1 MRLDVR
7 ERRANAGPAWQLIE
21 VDLTNRH
28 SHGAISWATLLLVLL
43 LAGCKQPI
51 YTQLSEAE
59 ANDVLL
65 TLIKGGVDAQ
75 KRVQEGTFS
84 VWVPEAEIATAI
96 ELLRAD
102 AQPSEHYSN
111 LGEVFAR
118 NSLVSSPTEERIRY
132 IYGLQ
137 QELAKTLSQI
147 DGVLVARVHIVVP
160 ATDPFETAA
169 KPSSASV
176 FLKHRADI
184 NMQLVVP
191 SVKDMV
197 VRSIEGL
204 AAESVSVSLFPARAT
219 ITPPAQVPVT
229 RFFGALV
236 ASRSVVTLWIIFIVP
251 WVLVALLIVL
261 LLHATGVRET
271 MNRWLERR
279 RSGRAADGSD
289 GLELPDD
296 ERRAA

>member
-1 MRLDVR
+1 MTS
-7 ERRANAGPAWQLIE
+7 RRTRYVTL
-21 VDLTNRH
+21 
-28 SHGAISWATLLLVLL
+28 WALLVCAFALS
-43 LAGCKQPI
+43 GCKQAI
-51 YTQLSEAE
+51 YTRLSEAE

-75 KRVQEGTFS
+75 KRVAEEGTFG

-160 ATDPFETAA
+160 ASDPFETAP

-176 FLKHRADI
+176 FLKHRADF
-184 NMQLVVP
+184 NMQLAVP

-204 AAESVSVSLFPARAT
+204 SAESVSVNLFPARAT

-251 WVLVALLIVL
+251 WVLVATLIVM
-261 LLHATGVRET
+261 LLHATGVRDAFT
-271 MNRWLERR
+271 RWNDRR
-279 RSGRAADGSD
+279 RARRTGDGPET
-289 GLELPDD
+289 LEPSDD
-296 ERRAA
+296 ERRVA

>member
-1 MRLDVR
+1 LKCF
-7 ERRANAGPAWQLIE
+7 RAKFAPVLA
-21 VDLTNRH
+21 V
-28 SHGAISWATLLLVLL
+28 LLLALS

-51 YTQLSEAE
+51 YTKLSEAE

-65 TLIKGGVDAQ
+65 TLIKGGVEAQ
-75 KRVQEGTFS
+75 KRAGEDGTFS
-84 VWVPEAEIATAI
+84 VWVAEAEIATAI

-160 ATDPFETAA
+160 ATDPFEATA

-191 SVKDMV
+191 AVKDLV

-204 AAESVSVSLFPARAT
+204 TAESVAVSLFPARAT

-236 ASRSVVTLWIIFIVP
+236 ASRSVVTLWIIFTIP
-251 WVLVALLIVL
+251 WILVAVLIVM

-271 MNRWLERR
+271 VGRWLQRR
-279 RSGRAADGSD
+279 RSRRSGEEADN
-289 GLELPDD
+289 LELPDD

>member
-1 MRLDVR
+1 LKCI
-7 ERRANAGPAWQLIE
+7 RARVVP
-21 VDLTNRH
+21 VLT
-28 SHGAISWATLLLVLL
+28 ILLALT

-65 TLIKGGVDAQ
+65 TLIKGGIEAQ
-75 KRVQEGTFS
+75 KRGGEDGTFS
-84 VWVPEAEIATAI
+84 VWVSDAEIATAI

-160 ATDPFETAA
+160 ASDPFEATT

-191 SVKDMV
+191 AVKDMV

-204 AAESVSVSLFPARAT
+204 SADSVAVSLFPARAT

-236 ASRSVVTLWIIFIVP
+236 ASRSVVTLWIIFTIP
-251 WVLVALLIVL
+251 WILVAVLIVL

-271 MNRWLERR
+271 VGRWMQRR
-279 RSGRAADGSD
+279 RSGRGEEADD
-289 GLELPDD
+289 LELSDD

>member
-1 MRLDVR
+1 LKCF
-7 ERRANAGPAWQLIE
+7 RARFAPILLI
-21 VDLTNRH
+21 
-28 SHGAISWATLLLVLL
+28 LLALA

-51 YTQLSEAE
+51 YTKLSEAE

-65 TLIKGGVDAQ
+65 TLIKGGIEAQ
-75 KRVQEGTFS
+75 KRTGEDGTFS
-84 VWVPEAEIATAI
+84 VWVSDAEIATAI

-160 ATDPFETAA
+160 ATDPFEATT

-191 SVKDMV
+191 AVKDMV

-204 AAESVSVSLFPARAT
+204 TADSVAVSLFPARAT

-236 ASRSVVTLWIIFIVP
+236 ASRSVVTLWIIFTIP
-251 WVLVALLIVL
+251 WILVAVLIVL

-271 MNRWLERR
+271 VSRWMQRR
-279 RSGRAADGSD
+279 RSGPGDEADN
-289 GLELPDD
+289 LELPDD
-296 ERRAA
+296 ERRVA

>member
-1 MRLDVR
+1 LKCS
-7 ERRANAGPAWQLIE
+7 RARFAPIWAILLA
-21 VDLTNRH
+21 LT
-28 SHGAISWATLLLVLL
+28 

-51 YTQLSEAE
+51 YTQLSETE

-65 TLIKGGVDAQ
+65 TLIKGGVEAQ
-75 KRVQEGTFS
+75 KRGGEDGTFS
-84 VWVPEAEIATAI
+84 VWVAEAEIATAI

-160 ATDPFETAA
+160 ATDPFEATS

-191 SVKDMV
+191 AVKDLV

-204 AAESVSVSLFPARAT
+204 SAESVAVSLFPARAT

-236 ASRSVVTLWIIFIVP
+236 ASRSVMTLWFIFTIP
-251 WVLVALLIVL
+251 WILVAVLIVL
-261 LLHATGVRET
+261 LLHATGVRDT
-271 MNRWLERR
+271 VGRWLQRR
-279 RSGRAADGSD
+279 RSGRTGEEADN
-289 GLELPDD
+289 LELPDD
-296 ERRAA
+296 ERRVA

>member
-1 MRLDVR
+1 LKCF
-7 ERRANAGPAWQLIE
+7 RAKFAPILA
-21 VDLTNRH
+21 V
-28 SHGAISWATLLLVLL
+28 LLLALT

-51 YTQLSEAE
+51 YTKLSEAE

-65 TLIKGGVDAQ
+65 TLIKGGVEAQ
-75 KRVQEGTFS
+75 KRAGEDGTFS
-84 VWVPEAEIATAI
+84 VWVAEAEIATAI

-160 ATDPFETAA
+160 ATDPFEATA

-191 SVKDMV
+191 AVKDLV

-204 AAESVSVSLFPARAT
+204 TAESVAVSLFPARAT

-236 ASRSVVTLWIIFIVP
+236 ASRSVVTLWIIFTIP
-251 WVLVALLIVL
+251 WILIAVLIVL

-271 MNRWLERR
+271 VGRWLQRR
-279 RSGRAADGSD
+279 RSGRGGDEADN
-289 GLELPDD
+289 LELPDD

>member
-1 MRLDVR
+1 MLL
-7 ERRANAGPAWQLIE
+7 RRIA
-21 VDLTNRH
+21 
-28 SHGAISWATLLLVLL
+28 LLLLMACVLS
-43 LAGCKQPI
+43 GCRQPI
-51 YTQLSEAE
+51 YTRLSETE

-75 KRVQEGTFS
+75 KRVADEGTFS

-111 LGEVFAR
+111 LGDVFAR
-118 NSLVSSPTEERIRY
+118 NSLVSSPTEERIRF

-137 QELAKTLSQI
+137 QELARTLSQI

-160 ATDPFETAA
+160 ASDPFEAVA

-191 SVKDMV
+191 QVKDLI
-197 VRSIEGL
+197 VRSVEGL
-204 AAESVSVSLFPARAT
+204 NADSVAVSLFPARAT
-219 ITPPAQVPVT
+219 ITPPTQVPVT

-251 WVLVALLIVL
+251 WVIVAVL
-261 LLHATGVRET
+261 TVMLLHAARVRDALT
-271 MNRWLERR
+271 RWMDQRR
-279 RSGRAADGSD
+279 PDAGEINAAD
-289 GLELPDD
+289 LELPSDG
-296 ERRAA
+296 RRAL

>member
-1 MRLDVR
+1 MKCF
-7 ERRANAGPAWQLIE
+7 RARFAAILVILLA
-21 VDLTNRH
+21 LT
-28 SHGAISWATLLLVLL
+28 

-65 TLIKGGVDAQ
+65 TLIKGGIEAQ
-75 KRVQEGTFS
+75 KRSGEDGTFS
-84 VWVPEAEIATAI
+84 VWVSDAEIATAI

-160 ATDPFETAA
+160 AADPFDATT

-191 SVKDMV
+191 AVKDMV

-204 AAESVSVSLFPARAT
+204 TADSVAVSLFPARAT

-236 ASRSVVTLWIIFIVP
+236 ASRSVVTLWIIFTVP
-251 WVLVALLIVL
+251 WILVAVLIVM

-271 MNRWLERR
+271 VGRWMRRR
-279 RSGRAADGSD
+279 RSGSGDEADN
-289 GLELPDD
+289 LELPDD

>member
-1 MRLDVR
+1 LKCF
-7 ERRANAGPAWQLIE
+7 RASFAPILIILLA
-21 VDLTNRH
+21 LT
-28 SHGAISWATLLLVLL
+28 

-65 TLIKGGVDAQ
+65 TLIKGGIEAQ
-75 KRVQEGTFS
+75 KRSGEDGTFS
-84 VWVPEAEIATAI
+84 VWVSDAEIATAI

-160 ATDPFETAA
+160 AADPFDATT

-191 SVKDMV
+191 AVKDMV

-204 AAESVSVSLFPARAT
+204 TADSVAVSLFPARAT

-236 ASRSVVTLWIIFIVP
+236 ASRSVVTLWVIFTIP
-251 WVLVALLIVL
+251 WILVAVLIVL

-271 MNRWLERR
+271 VSRWMQRR
-279 RSGRAADGSD
+279 RSGPGDEADN
-289 GLELPDD
+289 LELPDD

>member
-1 MRLDVR
+1 M
-7 ERRANAGPAWQLIE
+7 EPASQASRKRMTS
-21 VDLTNRH
+21 VCVV
-28 SHGAISWATLLLVLL
+28 LLLALA
-43 LAGCKQPI
+43 LAGCKQAI
-51 YTQLSEAE
+51 YTQLSEPE

-65 TLIKGGVDAQ
+65 TLIKGGIEAE
-75 KRVQEGTFS
+75 KRAGKEGAFS

-160 ATDPFETAA
+160 ASDPFAAAA

-191 SVKDMV
+191 AVKDLV

-204 AAESVSVSLFPARAT
+204 NADSVSVSLFPARAT
-219 ITPPAQVPVT
+219 ITPPAQVPVA

-236 ASRSVVTLWIIFIVP
+236 ASRSVVILWIIFVIP
-251 WVLVALLIVL
+251 WILVALLVVM
-261 LLHATGVRET
+261 LLHATGVRDT
-271 MNRWLERR
+271 LARWLRKRR
-279 RSGRAADGSD
+279 PGRNVESD
-289 GLELPDD
+289 AGMELPDD
-296 ERRAA
+296 ERRVA

>member
-1 MRLDVR
+1 MKCPRVR
-7 ERRANAGPAWQLIE
+7 CAPILI
-21 VDLTNRH
+21 
-28 SHGAISWATLLLVLL
+28 VLL
-43 LAGCKQPI
+43 ALTLAGCKQPI

-65 TLIKGGVDAQ
+65 TLIKGGVEAQ
-75 KRVQEGTFS
+75 KRSDEGGKFS
-84 VWVPEAEIATAI
+84 VWVAEAEIATAI

-160 ATDPFETAA
+160 ATDPFEATA

-191 SVKDMV
+191 AVKDMV

-204 AAESVSVSLFPARAT
+204 TAESVAVSLFPARAT

-236 ASRSVVTLWIIFIVP
+236 ASRSVVTLWIIFTIP
-251 WVLVALLIVL
+251 WILVAVLIVM
-261 LLHATGVRET
+261 LLHATGVRDT
-271 MNRWLERR
+271 VGRWLQRR
-279 RSGRAADGSD
+279 RSGRGDEADN
-289 GLELPDD
+289 LELPDD

>member
-1 MRLDVR
+1 MKCF
-7 ERRANAGPAWQLIE
+7 RARFAPILLI
-21 VDLTNRH
+21 
-28 SHGAISWATLLLVLL
+28 LLA

-51 YTQLSEAE
+51 YTKLSEAE

-65 TLIKGGVDAQ
+65 TLIKGGIEAQ
-75 KRVQEGTFS
+75 KRTGEDGTFS
-84 VWVPEAEIATAI
+84 VWVSDAEIATAI

-160 ATDPFETAA
+160 AADPFEATT

-191 SVKDMV
+191 AVKDMV

-204 AAESVSVSLFPARAT
+204 TADSVAVSLFPARAT

-236 ASRSVVTLWIIFIVP
+236 ASRSVVTLWIIFTIP
-251 WVLVALLIVL
+251 WILVAVLIVL

-271 MNRWLERR
+271 VSRWMQRR
-279 RSGRAADGSD
+279 RSGPGDEADN
-289 GLELPDD
+289 LELPDD
-296 ERRAA
+296 ERRVA

>member
-1 MRLDVR
+1 LKCS
-7 ERRANAGPAWQLIE
+7 RARFAPFLAILLA
-21 VDLTNRH
+21 LT
-28 SHGAISWATLLLVLL
+28 

-51 YTQLSEAE
+51 YTKLSETE

-65 TLIKGGVDAQ
+65 TLIKGGVEAQ
-75 KRVQEGTFS
+75 KRSGEDGTFS
-84 VWVPEAEIATAI
+84 VWVAEAEIATAI

-111 LGEVFAR
+111 LGEVFSR

-160 ATDPFETAA
+160 ATDPFESTG

-191 SVKDMV
+191 AVKDLV

-204 AAESVSVSLFPARAT
+204 TAESVAVSLFPARAT

-236 ASRSVVTLWIIFIVP
+236 ASRSVMTLWIIFTIP
-251 WVLVALLIVL
+251 WILIAVLIVL

-271 MNRWLERR
+271 VSRWLQRR
-279 RSGRAADGSD
+279 RSGRMGDEADN
-289 GLELPDD
+289 LELPDD